1 MDIIVSGMGRL
12 LSHYL
17 SDAMN
22 AAAPDGAP
30 PWRFGTKKFKKKHP
44 AHRASHEFLK
54 LRSIE

>member
-1 MDIIVSGMGRL
+1 MDIIVFGMGRL

-30 PWRFGTKKFKKKHP
+30 PQRFETKKFKKKTSCP
-44 AHRASHEFLK
+44 PCLK
-54 LRSIE
+54 

>member
-1 MDIIVSGMGRL
+1 MDIIVFGMGRL

-30 PWRFGTKKFKKKHP
+30 PRRFGPKKIQKNILPTVPLMSF
-44 AHRASHEFLK
+44 
-54 LRSIE
+54 